1 MSKMIAKKYKNIC
14 CVGDVDQSIYSFR
27 GANYRN
33 ILNFEKDY
41 PETTVIKLEQNYRS
55 TTTILDAANDVIKN
69 NKDRKDKVLW
79 SNKGKGELIDYYQA
93 FNGIDEAQYVTREIK
108 NLINKGIEYKDIAV
122 LYRTNAQSHTI
133 EEELL
138 KDSIPYRIVGGV
150 GFYSRKEI
158 KDLLAYLRLIYNTK
172 DNISLLRVINVPKRG
187 IGAKSVSNLI
197 EKANRLGTSIYDA
210 IDSGKELAFK
220 EMIESLKKQSENLTL
235 TELVDRILDVTGIK
249 SEYESEKTLE
259 ADIRLE
265 NLEELKT
272 VTRTFEEREG
282 IVSLEDFLLEV
293 SLVTDVN
300 EYDNDPN
307 KISLM
312 TVHSVKG
319 LEFGYVFIVGLEEG
333 LFPHINSILNGNELE
348 EERRLMYV
356 AITRAKE
363 KLYIVNARNRMM
375 FGQETANV
383 PSRFINE
390 IESDLIDKKFEEKEE
405 IEKESIEDKFY
416 KDEEVD
422 YNVGDY
428 VYHEVF
434 GQGKVVEI
442 SDSLISIAFKHPYGI
457 KKLMK
462 NHKSITK
469 IV

>member
-1 MSKMIAKKYKNIC
+1 M
-14 CVGDVDQSIYSFR
+14 
-27 GANYRN
+27 
-33 ILNFEKDY
+33 
-41 PETTVIKLEQNYRS
+41 
-55 TTTILDAANDVIKN
+55 
-69 NKDRKDKVLW
+69 
-79 SNKGKGELIDYYQA
+79 
-93 FNGIDEAQYVTREIK
+93 
-108 NLINKGIEYKDIAV
+108 
-122 LYRTNAQSHTI
+122 
-133 EEELL
+133 
-138 KDSIPYRIVGGV
+138 
-150 GFYSRKEI
+150 
-158 KDLLAYLRLIYNTK
+158 
-172 DNISLLRVINVPKRG
+172 
-187 IGAKSVSNLI
+187 
-197 EKANRLGTSIYDA
+197 
-210 IDSGKELAFK
+210 IDSLR
-220 EMIESLKKQSENLTL
+220 KQSESLTL

-249 SEYESEKTLE
+249 TEYESEKTLE

-300 EYDNDPN
+300 EYDSDPN
-307 KISLM
+307 KVSLM

-333 LFPHINSILNGNELE
+333 LFPHINSILNENELE

-363 KLYIVNARNRMM
+363 KLYIVNAQNRMLY
-375 FGQETANV
+375 GQDTANV
-383 PSRFINE
+383 PSRFIKE
-390 IESDLIDKKFEEKEE
+390 INKDLIDKQFEEKEVE
-405 IEKESIEDKFY
+405 TKLNVEEKFY

-442 SDSLISIAFKHPYGI
+442 SGSLISIAFKPPYGI